1 MKMKNNSHGNNSL
14 LSRRIFLASGGLSAV
29 GLSCAVCTT
38 ASANAANPASGGKGE
53 YTVLNP
59 QGIRQERDRI
69 ALSPRL
75 KDLKG
80 KTVYFVC
87 QDKPVQ
93 TRELANRLRKRIPE
107 TEVIFRMKQGWVGSD
122 DTELI
127 EEIKRKANAL
137 VYGTAMGGGSG
148 MYAVGWI
155 SAMEKAGIPSVYV
168 VGEALVEDV
177 EASANMFGMPSMR
190 TAVTPLVPEEK
201 VTEDISDEK
210 YDAVISG
217 IIKALTDPLTEEEKK
232 TGKMFM
238 EKLHRI
244 AMSGT
249 LDEVQDYFYRQGWTD
264 GLPVIPPTEEKV
276 REMLK
281 GTGHALDKVV
291 TSVMHPEELTV
302 TVEKTAIAGV
312 MAGCRPEYMPA
323 LLAMVETY
331 GNPAFTHAAR
341 SESSFSIMTFFNGP
355 IRHEMKMNPS
365 TNALGPGNQANA
377 SIGRFL
383 SLAAIALGGSRPVV
397 NNMSALGNP
406 ARYSLCFPEYEE
418 ESPFEPYHVSRG
430 FDRKESVVSM
440 AAGGWC
446 RSSILG
452 DLDMIAAAVAGFSL
466 DMGGIVLMDPDAA
479 RLYQSKGMGKK
490 DIEQYIQKTAIPQRR
505 DPSPR
510 WFRLDFVPTA
520 GGAYIDPLKDPRCA
534 VKLLIVGGKT
544 VLPNAQV
551 WEYGQPIST
560 SVDKWR

>member
-1 MKMKNNSHGNNSL
+1 MKMKNKNYGKNSS
-14 LSRRIFLASGGLSAV
+14 LSRRIFLASGALSAV
-29 GLSCAVCTT
+29 GLSSAVCM
-38 ASANAANPASGGKGE
+38 AKSAHAANSASGGNGE
-53 YTVLNP
+53 YMVLNP
-59 QGIRQERDRI
+59 QGIRQERERI
-69 ALSPRL
+69 PLSPSL

-127 EEIKRKANAL
+127 EELKHKANAM
-137 VYGTAMGGGSG
+137 VYGTAIGGGSG
-148 MYAVGWI
+148 KYAVGWI
-155 SAMEKAGIPSVYV
+155 SELEKLGIPSVYV
-168 VGEALVEDV
+168 VGEALVQDV
-177 EASANMFGMPSMR
+177 EASSSMFGMPSMR
-190 TAVTPLVPEEK
+190 TAITPLVPEEK

-210 YDAVISG
+210 YDAVISA
-217 IIKALTDPLTEEEKK
+217 IIKALTNPLTEEEKK
-232 TGKMFM
+232 TGKMFT
-238 EKLHRI
+238 EKLPRI

-276 REMLK
+276 REMLRR
-281 GTGHALDKVV
+281 TSHAPDKVV

-302 TVEKTAIAGV
+302 TVEKTAIVGV

-323 LLAMVETY
+323 LLAIVETY

-383 SLAAIALGGSRPVV
+383 SLAAIALGGSRPIV

-406 ARYSLCFPEYEE
+406 TRYSLCFPEYEE

-452 DLDMIAAAVAGFSL
+452 DLDRIAATVAGFSL

-479 RLYQSKGMGKK
+479 RLYQSKSMSKQ
-490 DIEQYIQKTAIPQRR
+490 DIEQYIQRTAIPQRR

-510 WFRLDFVPTA
+510 WFRLDFLPTV
-520 GGAYIDPLKDPRCA
+520 GGAYNDPLKDPRCA
-534 VKLLIVGGKT
+534 VKLVIVGGKT
-544 VLPNAQV
+544 ILPNAQV